1 VVGTPAPPA
10 PTVSQRR
17 QQFVTTLDLARA
29 DVTSGA
35 YAQAQ
40 TRAETVLRDGP
51 PPDIRSTALAVA
63 GDAAYGMGAYRTAA
77 ERYGQILL
85 SDEVTAEAPHATLA
99 LGWAELRL
107 GRRQDACRTWIRL
120 ARQFPTDPRA
130 SLSQILCAELSA
142 QTGETVVA
150 RKLFDRALEAHPTGP
165 DADLARLG
173 RSVLAMREGRTADG
187 VRDLR
192 VLAGSTHLSAPAERK
207 KILDG
212 LSGATTAPDRRLF
225 LTNHYE
231 SRLTARPDQRG
242 SGENGA
248 TATNGTAPATS
259 SVLERLAAPFLDGA
273 GDAETTPRVL
283 HGLVVMATE
292 DKAWPEVQTLQT
304 SLVGYSPGYAPATA
318 LLAWVGDRA
327 VSEQQWTVARAS
339 YQQAFA
345 RNGTPLAAPARINYA
360 EALYRTGEAN
370 QARVELTRA
379 METAPSPEEAPRAL
393 YLLAD
398 VNETLERR
406 QEALAAYERVRRD
419 YPRAVW
425 TGERRL
431 RHARL
436 VQESP
441 GRHREAQ
448 ALFEEIVQF
457 TEGDTYTEASFRLA
471 QTLAA
476 DGQHTQAVDW
486 FMAAAYGSPDRSPW
500 YRPALL
506 GAGRSLMAL
515 KRPQAAVAVY
525 RSLLS
530 EASVEPPATNGQAEP
545 VTAESRRESDL
556 AAEAAYGV
564 AEIARGSG
572 RHEEAV
578 EMYLTAAYLAPES
591 PWAPR
596 ALLGAVRSQVALGDR
611 ASAETSYRRLVEW
624 GGHEPELVEQAR
636 RTLRSGGKTS
646 RSSR

>member
-1 VVGTPAPPA
+1 
-10 PTVSQRR
+10 
-17 QQFVTTLDLARA
+17 
-29 DVTSGA
+29 
-35 YAQAQ
+35 
-40 TRAETVLRDGP
+40 
-51 PPDIRSTALAVA
+51 
-63 GDAAYGMGAYRTAA
+63 
-77 ERYGQILL
+77 L
-85 SDEVTAEAPHATLA
+85 S
-99 LGWAELRL
+99 
-107 GRRQDACRTWIRL
+107 
-120 ARQFPTDPRA
+120 
-130 SLSQILCAELSA
+130 
-142 QTGETVVA
+142 
-150 RKLFDRALEAHPTGP
+150 
-165 DADLARLG
+165 
-173 RSVLAMREGRTADG
+173 
-187 VRDLR
+187 
-192 VLAGSTHLSAPAERK
+192 
-207 KILDG
+207 
-212 LSGATTAPDRRLF
+212 
-225 LTNHYE
+225 
-231 SRLTARPDQRG
+231 
-242 SGENGA
+242 
-248 TATNGTAPATS
+248 
-259 SVLERLAAPFLDGA
+259 
-273 GDAETTPRVL
+273 
-283 HGLVVMATE
+283 
-292 DKAWPEVQTLQT
+292 
-304 SLVGYSPGYAPATA
+304 
-318 LLAWVGDRA
+318 WVGDRA
-327 VSEQQWTVARAS
+327 VSEQQWAVGRTS
-339 YQQAFA
+339 YQLALA
-345 RNGTPLAAPARINYA
+345 RNGTPATAQARINYA

-379 METAPSPEEAPRAL
+379 MQAAPTPEQAPRAL
-393 YLLAD
+393 FLLAD
-398 VNETLERR
+398 VNETLEHRP
-406 QEALAAYERVRRD
+406 EALAAYERVRRD
-419 YPRAVW
+419 YPRAAW

-486 FMAAAYGSPDRSPW
+486 FMATAYGSPDRSPW

>member
-10 PTVSQRR
+10 PGVSQRR
-17 QQFVTTLDLARA
+17 QQLVTTLELARA
-29 DVTSGA
+29 DVASGA
-35 YAQAQ
+35 FAQAQ
-40 TRAETVLRDGP
+40 ARAESVLRAGP

-85 SDEVTAEAPHATLA
+85 SDEVTSEAPHATLA

-107 GRRQDACRTWIRL
+107 GRLQDACRTWIRL

-142 QTGETVVA
+142 RAGETVVA
-150 RKLFDRALEAHPTGP
+150 RKLFDRALEVHPVGP

-173 RSVLAMREGRTADG
+173 RSVLAIREGRTADG

-192 VLAGSTHLSAPAERK
+192 VLAGASHLTAPAERK

-212 LSGATTAPDRRLF
+212 LSGARASPDRRLF

-231 SRLTARPDQRG
+231 SRLTARPDEPRG
-242 SGENGA
+242 GVTTTNGTA
-248 TATNGTAPATS
+248 TATNGALP
-259 SVLERLAAPFLDGA
+259 RLAAPFLDGA
-273 GDAETTPRVL
+273 RDAETTPHVL

-292 DKAWPEVQTLQT
+292 DKAWPEVQALAT
-304 SLVGYSPGYAPATA
+304 SLVTYSPGYAPATG
-318 LLAWVGDRA
+318 LLTWVGDRA
-327 VSEQQWTVARAS
+327 ASEQQWEVARAS
-339 YQQAFA
+339 YQLALA
-345 RNGTPLAAPARINYA
+345 RNESPATAQARINYA

-379 METAPSPEEAPRAL
+379 MQAAPTPDQAPRAL
-393 YLLAD
+393 FLLAD
-398 VNETLERR
+398 VNETLEHRP
-406 QEALAAYERVRRD
+406 EALAAYERVRRD
-419 YPRAVW
+419 HPRAAW

-436 VQESP
+436 IQEAP

-448 ALFEEIVQF
+448 ALFEEIMQF

-476 DGQHTQAVDW
+476 DGQHAQAVDW
-486 FMAAAYGSPDRSPW
+486 FMATAYGTADRSQW

-506 GAGRSLMAL
+506 GAGRSLVAL

-530 EASVEPPATNGQAEP
+530 ESPVEPAATNGQAEP
-545 VTAESRRESDL
+545 VPAESTRESDL

-611 ASAETSYRRLVEW
+611 ASAETSYRRLMEW
-624 GGHEPELVEQAR
+624 GGNEPALVEQAR
-636 RTLRSGGKTS
+636 RALRSGGKTS